1 MKRAIF
7 ISARLKSK
15 RLKRKALKMINGK
28 AVISHLIDRLKLSKK
43 CKKIILLTSNISEDD
58 DLVSLCNEE
67 DIDIFR
73 GDPVDVLKRIRDA
86 ANYFNIKTVV
96 SCTGDN
102 PLIDPYFIDEMINF
116 HEKNKLDF
124 TNSIGLPIGSYSYI
138 LEKSAITKACE
149 IKDRRD
155 TEVWGEYF
163 TKTGLFKY
171 DSYKIDNDEF
181 CASKLRLTLD
191 TIADYNFLTKL
202 FSHFGNNN
210 NLFSLKDIILVC
222 KKYPELMK
230 INSHVKQKKH
240 LKIKI
245 RKKYLN
251 TVKVHH

>member
-155 TEVWGEYF
+155 TEVWGHYF
-163 TKTGLFKY
+163 INNK
-171 DSYKIDNDEF
+171 KIKNKKLKINLNF
-181 CASKLRLTLD
+181 LKKPLRLTLD
-191 TIADYNFLTKL
+191 YYEDFKL
-202 FSHFGNNN
+202 I
-210 NLFSLKDIILVC
+210 KKLVV
-222 KKYPELMK
+222 LMK
-230 INSHVKQKKH
+230 FKTNFSDNKFKKILKRNIRLLNINSVVVDQYNKN
-240 LKIKI
+240 LKLI
-245 RKKYLN
+245 
-251 TVKVHH
+251 T